1 MRRDPEITEQDW
13 TCTPLAVRTILFSLR
28 HQLRLLEI
36 RCLAYQQEVTKLREE
51 AFELSALKAQVA
63 VFEKEFAEL
72 RQQVIQVEDLKAEI
86 SELRERLGKN
96 SHNSSKPPSSD
107 PPSQTKQPRKG
118 LLRRRER
125 KRGPKAGHKGHGR
138 RLKPESE
145 VDHIIEL
152 RPVSCANCGY
162 LLIGD
167 DPSPAR
173 HQISELPPVK
183 VEVTEYRRHSLR
195 CLVCGTQNRAE
206 WPAEMPAGSFGPRVQ
221 ATIGYLTG
229 RLGASHRDVTEAMEV
244 LYGLDVSLGSIPAIE
259 RQVSKALR
267 KPVAAAQQFV
277 EQQMVQYVDETGWR
291 ENGRRKWLWVNAT
304 RDVTVFNVL
313 SGRGRKQAVQVVNEE
328 AKGIVTSDRHGAY
341 NWLEPRRRQIC
352 WAHLARDF
360 QAFVERG
367 EESEKVGKALLSQ
380 VKRLF
385 KLWHKVRSGKLNRE
399 EFQEAMKPVEQSVKK
414 SLETGSRLA
423 HEKTRHTCE
432 NILKLE
438 QSLWTFVRVEG
449 AEPTNNNAERAL
461 RRAVLWR
468 RKSFGTQSK
477 YGSWFVG
484 RILTAVTSLRQ
495 QGRNVLEFLTEACR
509 AALESESFGSLI
521 PDSS

>member
-36 RCLAYQQEVTKLREE
+36 RCLAYQQAVTKLREE
-51 AFELSALKAQVA
+51 AFELSALKAQ
-63 VFEKEFAEL
+63 
-72 RQQVIQVEDLKAEI
+72 I

-183 VEVTEYRRHSLR
+183 VEVTEYQRHSLR

-244 LYGLDVSLGSIPAIE
+244 VYGLDVSQ
-259 RQVSKALR
+259 R
-267 KPVAAAQQFV
+267 
-277 EQQMVQYVDETGWR
+277 Y
-291 ENGRRKWLWVNAT
+291 
-304 RDVTVFNVL
+304 
-313 SGRGRKQAVQVVNEE
+313 
-328 AKGIVTSDRHGAY
+328 
-341 NWLEPRRRQIC
+341 
-352 WAHLARDF
+352 ARCD
-360 QAFVERG
+360 G
-367 EESEKVGKALLSQ
+367 L
-380 VKRLF
+380 
-385 KLWHKVRSGKLNRE
+385 
-399 EFQEAMKPVEQSVKK
+399 
-414 SLETGSRLA
+414 
-423 HEKTRHTCE
+423 
-432 NILKLE
+432 
-438 QSLWTFVRVEG
+438 
-449 AEPTNNNAERAL
+449 
-461 RRAVLWR
+461 
-468 RKSFGTQSK
+468 
-477 YGSWFVG
+477 
-484 RILTAVTSLRQ
+484 
-495 QGRNVLEFLTEACR
+495 
-509 AALESESFGSLI
+509 
-521 PDSS
+521 